1 LKEFDINRTMKSV
14 AFLKNIIFSSW
25 FLAIIPSVFIML
37 FLPSIGTKYR
47 LQVEPEE
54 KNYEDAIYADLN
66 SDSISE
72 LVHLGKGVPYFHLLI
87 QDNDKRV
94 YDQWNLQDSIDLDM
108 SEIFFGNY
116 DHDRYKEIYVFT
128 YKDDSLFLNI
138 NEFFDPE
145 GLRLDRVYITK
156 IKVINKKVTSIIGPA
171 GFFDTNGDGKDELF
185 FSIHTGFGLQP
196 RKLYSFDIVHRDLK
210 SSQLTGVILQ
220 NPKMVD
226 SDGDGS
232 PEIFGEI
239 GASGNYNT
247 EVPFSDWS
255 AWLMVFDDSLRFKFP
270 PVEFPGLTNQL
281 ETDFYAN
288 GMFKVYILSLHTMST
303 DTTVFKPRVMLYS
316 LDGKMIKERF
326 YRDLELNSLTHYVYT
341 VVLNNRNKDRIYL
354 LGSDL
359 LELNDQLVVIN
370 KIKSPFNLS
379 FRCYMTDIDF
389 DGEDELLL
397 YSVDEE
403 KLVIYNAGL
412 QKIIETRLKAS
423 DRLFKFS
430 HYSSRDHENKIVL
443 NAGDYGYFLK
453 LKKNNYYYLGF
464 LAYPGVYFLIFM
476 FILLIKRVTTLQIVQ
491 RESLKRRLITL
502 QLKGIKAQL
511 DPHFTFNTLNSV
523 ASLVY
528 LEDRDAA
535 YDYMIKFTKLLRGMV
550 KDAERIYRSVKEE
563 LEFVTTYLDLEK
575 LRFKEKLEYE
585 IKIGEGVSQNEQVPK
600 LVLYTFAEN
609 AVKHGIMPSEKGGI
623 LKIMIDKE
631 DDYLKLTVEDN
642 GIGRDAAAGQSLSTG
657 KGLKIT
663 GEFYDILNQINKK
676 PIRHLITDL
685 HSSKGDPAGTRVEVW
700 VPVEEGDKNL

>member
-1 LKEFDINRTMKSV
+1 MKDV
-14 AFLKNIIFSSW
+14 TFYKKILYSSA
-25 FLAIIPSVFIML
+25 FLAIVPSLIILL
-37 FLPSIGTKYR
+37 FLPPLGTKYK
-47 LQVEPEE
+47 LQVEPVG
-54 KNYEDAIYADLN
+54 KNYANHIYYDLN

-72 LVHLGKGVPYFHLLI
+72 VVYLGKGIPYFHI
-87 QDNDKRV
+87 MIEDNNARV

-108 SEIFFGNY
+108 SDIFFGNF
-116 DHDRYKEIYVFT
+116 DNDRYKEICIFT
-128 YKDDSLFLNI
+128 YKEDSLFLNV
-138 NEFFDPE
+138 NEYFDPH
-145 GLRLDRVYITK
+145 GLKLDRVYITK
-156 IKVINKKVTSIIGPA
+156 IRVINKKVTSVVSPA
-171 GFFDTNGDGKDELF
+171 GFFDINRDGMNELF

-196 RKLYSFDIVHRDLK
+196 RKLYSFDIVNKKLK
-210 SSQLTGVILQ
+210 SSQLTGVICQ
-220 NPKMVD
+220 YPKMVD
-226 SDGDGS
+226 SDGDGR
-232 PEIFGEI
+232 PEIFGTI
-239 GASGNYNT
+239 GASGNYKT
-247 EVPFSDWS
+247 DVPFSDS
-255 AWLMVFDDSLRFKFP
+255 STWLMVFDDSLRFKFP

-281 ETDFYAN
+281 VTDFYENARLK
-288 GMFKVYILSLHTMST
+288 GYVLSLHTMST

-316 LDGKMIKERF
+316 LDGEKIREKL
-326 YRDLELNSLTHYVYT
+326 YRDLGLNTLTNYVYMG
-341 VVLNNRNKDRIYL
+341 VLKIRSKDRIYF
-354 LGSDL
+354 LGNKL
-359 LELNDQLVVIN
+359 IELNDQLEVIN
-370 KIKSPFNLS
+370 KVESPFNSS
-379 FRCYMTDIDF
+379 FRFYMIDINF
-389 DGEDELLL
+389 DGEDDLLL
-397 YSVDEE
+397 YSVGEE
-403 KLVIYNAGL
+403 KLVVYNAAL
-412 QKIIETRLKAS
+412 QKIVETKLKAT
-423 DRLFKFS
+423 DPNLRFS
-430 HYSSRDHENKIVL
+430 HYSYKDQENKIVL
-443 NAGDYGYFLK
+443 DAGNYGYFLK
-453 LKKNNYYYLGF
+453 LKRNNYYYLGF
-464 LAYPGVYFLIFM
+464 LAYPGIYFLIFM
-476 FILLIKRVTTLQIVQ
+476 FIILIKRINTFQVVQ
-491 RESLKRRLITL
+491 KESLKRRLITL
-502 QLKGIKAQL
+502 QLQGIKTQL

-585 IKIGEGVSQNEQVPK
+585 IKIGEGVNQNEQVPK